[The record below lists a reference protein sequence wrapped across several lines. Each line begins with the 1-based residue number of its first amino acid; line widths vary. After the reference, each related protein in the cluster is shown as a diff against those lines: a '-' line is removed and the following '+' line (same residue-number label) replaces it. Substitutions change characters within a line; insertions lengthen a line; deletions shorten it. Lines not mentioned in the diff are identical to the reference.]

1 MIGFR
6 SDKNMKVL
14 IIKSWTIFSK
24 KTRFDQSEEV
34 LLLQQFITSPRVVV
48 NVFLIVVAIIITIL
62 PTVSHMSAACH
73 YNSTLSPADPHQH
86 CLPPRCNH
94 YFCFFPIWFSFVSFH
109 RAKFGICPHFSCIPK
124 VGANMKWKLRQWT
137 TFETFSVNSWS
148 VQSYHTE
155 WLKGLLFWILR
166 LTSKDITPLQ

>member
-73 YNSTLSPADPHQH
+73 YNSTLSPTDPHQPTSIAYH
-86 CLPPRCNH
+86 HDAITISAFSQFDFLLLASTGPNLGYVRISAAFPRLGQIWNENDDNELLSKRLVLTHGVSNH
-94 YFCFFPIWFSFVSFH
+94 ITLNDWRDFYFEFF
-109 RAKFGICPHFSCIPK
+109 A
-124 VGANMKWKLRQWT
+124 
-137 TFETFSVNSWS
+137 
-148 VQSYHTE
+148 
-155 WLKGLLFWILR
+155 
-166 LTSKDITPLQ
+166 

>member
-73 YNSTLSPADPHQH
+73 YNSTLSPTDPHQH
-86 CLPPRCNH
+86 CLPPRCKH
-94 YFCFFPIWFSFVSFH
+94 YFCFFPIWFFCNLLQGQFWDMSAFQLHSQCW
-109 RAKFGICPHFSCIPK
+109 AKYE
-124 VGANMKWKLRQWT
+124 MKT
-137 TFETFSVNSWS
+137 TTINYFRNSWS
-148 VQSYHTE
+148 VQIYHTE
-155 WLKGLLFWILR
+155 WLRGLLFWILR
-166 LTSKDITPLQ
+166 LTSKDITPL